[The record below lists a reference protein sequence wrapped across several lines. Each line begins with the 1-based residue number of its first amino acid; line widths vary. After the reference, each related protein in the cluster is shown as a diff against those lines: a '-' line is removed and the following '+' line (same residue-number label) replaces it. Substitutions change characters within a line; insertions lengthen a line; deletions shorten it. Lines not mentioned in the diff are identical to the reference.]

1 MIKIDPLKRR
11 RDVKKIVISIAIVTC
26 FLLHACSSA
35 PKPKTVDGSRREPVN
50 KTVMKDQMGVGDAKV
65 DVK

>member
-1 MIKIDPLKRR
+1 MNKVL
-11 RDVKKIVISIAIVTC
+11 ISITVAVC
-26 FLLHACSSA
+26 FLLSACSSA

-50 KTVMKDQMGVGDAKV
+50 KTVMKDQMGGNDAKV

>member
-1 MIKIDPLKRR
+1 MNKVL
-11 RDVKKIVISIAIVTC
+11 ISIAIVTC

-35 PKPKTVDGSRREPVN
+35 PKPKTVDGSKREPVN

>member
-1 MIKIDPLKRR
+1 MIYPLKRR
-11 RDVKKIVISIAIVTC
+11 RDVKKIVISIVIAVC

-35 PKPKTVDGSRREPVN
+35 TKPKTVDGSRREPVN
-50 KTVMKDQMGVGDAKV
+50 KAVMKDQMGVGDAKV

>member
-1 MIKIDPLKRR
+1 M
-11 RDVKKIVISIAIVTC
+11 KKIFVSTAIAAC
-26 FLLHACSSA
+26 LLLNACSSA